1 MEGGR
6 REVEFVTGGWWRLIE
21 GYRLQATDC
30 RLIGRLGDGR
40 SQMGDWGF
48 VNVKVN
54 VNESG
59 VTDPDQVGG
68 VPTGV

>member
-1 MEGGR
+1 MVR
-6 REVEFVTGGWWRLIE
+6 GGWIE
-21 GYRLQATDC
+21 GYRLQAV
-30 RLIGRLGDGR
+30 GVLGDGR

-59 VTDPDQVGG
+59 VTDPGQVGG
-68 VPTGV
+68 VPTEIELISNGLWMDVTDWCH